1 MAINSD
7 IKRRSE
13 LFLCGVLAATMP
25 DVKFFPS
32 KGGSDTEDESVLEP
46 PYGVFAAGDAERMMA
61 GEDTWL
67 IPITALYVT
76 HMDDTDVVTHSAN
89 FRRIYDALKS
99 VEHGVKPDQGIVV
112 HGMDIHGTDEA
123 RDEDERSHAD
133 TIALVLAVS
142 G

>member
-13 LFLCGVLAATMP
+13 LFLCSVFALAVP

-32 KGGSDTEDESVLEP
+32 KGGNDSEDASVIEP
-46 PYGVFAAGDAERMMA
+46 PYGVFAAGDAERMLA

-89 FRRIYDALKS
+89 FKRIYDSLKS
-99 VEHGVKPDQGIVV
+99 VERGVKPDQGIVV
-112 HGMDIHGTDEA
+112 HGMEQISFKTKTNA
-123 RDEDERSHAD
+123 ATLTPFPS
-133 TIALVLAVS
+133 
-142 G
+142 